1 MPRVSSCPDIQLF
14 GVLYVAGQTLTV
26 FCTKAFSLPCVI
38 CGFKAGEP
46 SMISASGVEGSL
58 LRHEPSTIWAFS
70 AEGSHLETEPS
81 MKRGIGVEGS
91 VLDVERLASIAAML

>member
-1 MPRVSSCPDIQLF
+1 
-14 GVLYVAGQTLTV
+14 
-26 FCTKAFSLPCVI
+26 
-38 CGFKAGEP
+38 
-46 SMISASGVEGSL
+46 MISASGVEGSL

-70 AEGSHLETEPS
+70 VEGSHLETEPS